1 LIKRADNFLEIILLD
16 VQVDQRGLDAG
27 VAEQLFDG
35 EKIGARF

>member
-1 LIKRADNFLEIILLD
+1 LIERTDDFLEIILLD

-27 VAEQLFDG
+27 VAEKLFDG